1 MNLDKPQ
8 TKHLTAVGTYQ
19 LKKPLTVT
27 ISYDTEDKLFGAVN
41 EELALFGYGENET
54 EALQSLEQELE
65 GHLISYTAYPDTQ
78 HSKTSL
84 ELKKRLQEHISIEE
98 AGILLEEKYKK

>member
-1 MNLDKPQ
+1 MTEEIEVSAIGKYL
-8 TKHLTAVGTYQ
+8 

-27 ISYDTEDKLFGAVN
+27 LSYDTEDKLFGAVN
-41 EELALFGYGENET
+41 EELALFGYGISRT
-54 EALQSLEQELE
+54 EALQSLEHELE
-65 GHLISYTAYPDTQ
+65 GHLLSYTIYPDEQ
-78 HSKTSL
+78 HAKTSL

>member
-19 LKKPLTVT
+19 LKIPLTIT
-27 ISYDTEDKLFGAVN
+27 ISYDAEDKLFGAVN

-65 GHLISYTAYPDTQ
+65 GHLLSYTIYPDEQ
-78 HSKTSL
+78 HAKTSL
-84 ELKKRLQEHISIEE
+84 ELKKLLQEHISIEE

>member
-41 EELALFGYGENET
+41 EELALFGYGISRT
-54 EALQSLEQELE
+54 EALLSLEHELE
-65 GHLISYTAYPDTQ
+65 GHLLSFTAYPDEQ
-78 HSKTSL
+78 HAKTSL
-84 ELKKRLQEHISIEE
+84 ELKKRLNEYITIE
-98 AGILLEEKYKK
+98 

>member
-1 MNLDKPQ
+1 MTEEIEVSAIGKYL
-8 TKHLTAVGTYQ
+8 
-19 LKKPLTVT
+19 LKKPLTIT
-27 ISYDTEDKLFGAVN
+27 ISYDAEDKLFGAVN

-54 EALQSLEQELE
+54 EALQSLEHELE

-84 ELKKRLQEHISIEE
+84 ELKKLLQEHISVEE

>member
-19 LKKPLTVT
+19 LKKPLIVT
-27 ISYDTEDKLFGAVN
+27 ISYDAEDKLFGAVN

-54 EALQSLEQELE
+54 EALHSLEHELE

-84 ELKKRLQEHISIEE
+84 ELKKLLQEHISIEE
-98 AGILLEEKYKK
+98 AVSLLEEKYKK